1 LERLSDYDYH
11 LPEELIAQTP
21 LSDRAASRLLHLNP
35 RTGEIKH
42 RQFREVVD
50 LLNPGDLLV
59 LNDTRVS
66 AVRLLGEKPTG
77 GAVEALLLAEEAEGV
92 YRALLKPGRRLPLG
106 SKMRFSGGLEAE
118 VVAIL
123 EDGQKRIA
131 FVPMPALREKIADF
145 GLAPLPPY
153 IHEKL
158 TDKER
163 YQTVYGANSGSAAAP
178 TAGLHFT
185 PEILAELAAK
195 GVGTAKVTLHV
206 GLDTFRPVQSEDP
219 SQHPI
224 HGETCDL
231 SQKTASN
238 IAVSSGRI
246 IAVGTTTVR
255 TLESFANGRRSVEP
269 GSRTSRLFIR
279 PGYAFNVV
287 DGMFTNFHM
296 PRTTMM
302 MMISALAGRDNVMK
316 AYEEAVA
323 ERYRFLSFGDSM
335 LIL

>member
-1 LERLSDYDYH
+1 MH
-11 LPEELIAQTP
+11 L
-21 LSDRAASRLLHLNP
+21 DRK
-35 RTGEIKH
+35 TGEIKH
-42 RQFREVVD
+42 RQFREVLD
-50 LLNPGDLLV
+50 LLIEGDLLV

-66 AVRLLGEKPTG
+66 AVRLFGEKPTG
-77 GAVEALLLAEEAEGV
+77 GAVEALLLKEEEPGV
-92 YRALLKPGRRLPLG
+92 YEALLRPGKRLKPGQQIQ
-106 SKMRFSGGLEAE
+106 FEGGLEAQVTTDLDE
-118 VVAIL
+118 GRKL
-123 EDGQKRIA
+123 LTFKQSDD
-131 FVPMPALREKIADF
+131 LREKIAAF

-158 TDKER
+158 ADKER
-163 YQTVYGANSGSAAAP
+163 YQTVYGTAAGSAAAP

-185 PEILAELAAK
+185 PEILAALEAK
-195 GVGTAKVTLHV
+195 GVRTSKVTLHV
-206 GLDTFRPVQSEDP
+206 GLDTFRPVQTDDP
-219 SQHPI
+219 AQHPI

-255 TLESFANGRRSVEP
+255 TLESFAKGRRSVDP
-269 GSRTSRLFIR
+269 GSKTSRLFIR
-279 PGYAFNVV
+279 PGFDFKIV

-302 MMISALAGRDNVMK
+302 MMISALAGRENVMK

-323 ERYRFLSFGDSM
+323 EGYRFLSFGDSM

>member
-1 LERLSDYDYH
+1 VE
-11 LPEELIAQTP
+11 
-21 LSDRAASRLLHLNP
+21 
-35 RTGEIKH
+35 
-42 RQFREVVD
+42 
-50 LLNPGDLLV
+50 GDLLV

-66 AVRLLGEKPTG
+66 AVRLFGEKPTG
-77 GAVEALLLAEEAEGV
+77 GAVEALLLREEESGV
-92 YRALLKPGRRLPLG
+92 YEALLRPGKRLKPGQQIQ
-106 SKMRFSGGLEAE
+106 FEGGLEAQVTADLDE
-118 VVAIL
+118 GRKLLTFKQA
-123 EDGQKRIA
+123 DD
-131 FVPMPALREKIADF
+131 LREKIATF

-158 TDKER
+158 ADKER
-163 YQTVYGANSGSAAAP
+163 YQTVYGTTAGSAAAP

-185 PEILAELAAK
+185 PEILAELETK
-195 GVGTAKVTLHV
+195 GVRTSKVTLHV
-206 GLDTFRPVQSEDP
+206 GLDTFRPVQTDDP
-219 SQHPI
+219 AQHPI

-238 IAVSSGRI
+238 IALSSGRI

-255 TLESFANGRRSVEP
+255 TLESFANGRRSVDP
-269 GSRTSRLFIR
+269 GSKTSRLFIR
-279 PGYAFNVV
+279 PGFDFKIV

-316 AYEEAVA
+316 AYDEAVA
-323 ERYRFLSFGDSM
+323 KGYRFLSFGDSM